1 MEFSFARNLTALRKA
16 AGLTQEQLAEKLFVT
31 RQAVSKWERDESR
44 PDIETVVA
52 IAELFSVST
61 DELLKGAVPTESRIT
76 VCEIS
81 DGDNFKTVQRRKL
94 ARQMILFAVFECAA
108 LCLAIGVLFTS
119 LVGVA
124 EHIWL
129 IWLTLPVLAPLVFG
143 VRFRGVFG
151 AAWLPYFVN
160 VPIICLIAFEI
171 WVFFAPSL
179 YGAWMCFLFIP
190 LYYAA
195 AATATVTLLR
205 KKKTQAATSATVNS
219 REQS

>member
-44 PDIETVVA
+44 PDLDTVVA
-52 IAELFSVST
+52 IAELFSVTT
-61 DELLKGAVPTESRIT
+61 DELLKGSVQPEKQIS
-76 VCEIS
+76 VGEIS
-81 DGDNFKTVQRRKL
+81 DGDGFKSTQRKKL
-94 ARQMILFAVFECAA
+94 ARSMVFFGLFECAA
-108 LCLAIGVLFTS
+108 LCLVVGVLFTS
-119 LVGVA
+119 LVGYS

-129 IWLTLPVLAPLVFG
+129 IWLGLPVLAPLIFG
-143 VRFRGVFG
+143 VRFREVFG

-160 VPIICLIAFEI
+160 VPIICLIAFEVWAI
-171 WVFFAPSL
+171 FAPSV
-179 YGAWMCFLFIP
+179 YGAWLCFLFIP

-205 KKKTQAATSATVNS
+205 RRRATSSEGGKVTRS
-219 REQS
+219 K